1 MKSVFHDSD
10 LNVRRSGKVRV
21 RVSAALQKC
30 HIVPPK
36 CHMIKCWHFGFFVIV
51 IP

>member
-1 MKSVFHDSD
+1 MKSVFHDSG
-10 LNVRRSGKVRV
+10 L
-21 RVSAALQKC
+21 SARIALQKC